1 MSLRPRMLAPNRA
14 GCLLAGLLIL
24 AAGFAPARADAWPT
38 RVRASYDVN
47 FNGINIGTFEFESQA
62 EKENYMLAASAH
74 LSILLGAY
82 KWAGHTR
89 SFGLIADQMPKP
101 SSFSF
106 DFKANKKTGHTKM
119 GFSGDAV
126 TNIVNVPPAKIK
138 PNIIPVRE
146 RHLKDVL
153 DPLSAIMAVTRGS
166 TSNPCDRRVPI
177 FDGKERFDLLLTYK
191 GQTKIAEQH
200 PSGQP
205 GIAYV
210 CRVRY
215 VPIAGHKIDSST
227 KFMAS
232 TDAIELSLRPI
243 PSANVFVP
251 YQITIPTIAGYAT
264 IVSKKVEIV
273 SPGKPQIALTH

>member
-1 MSLRPRMLAPNRA
+1 MTQRPRKLALSHARHLIF
-14 GCLLAGLLIL
+14 GLLGLLAGLS
-24 AAGFAPARADAWPT
+24 PAHADSWPT
-38 RVRASYDVN
+38 HVRATYDVN

-62 EKENYMLAASAH
+62 ERQNYTLAASAH

-82 KWAGHTR
+82 KWSGHTH
-89 SFGLIADQMPKP
+89 SFGLIANQAPKP
-101 SSFSF
+101 ESFSY

-119 GFSGDAV
+119 GFTGDAV

-146 RHLKDVL
+146 QHLRDVL
-153 DPLSAIMAVTRGS
+153 DPLSAVMSVTRGPM
-166 TSNPCDRRVPI
+166 SNPCDRRVPI
-177 FDGKERFDLLLTYK
+177 FDGKERFDLLLSYK
-191 GQTKIAEQH
+191 GQTKVEERH

-205 GIAYV
+205 GTAYV

-215 VPIAGHKIDSST
+215 VPIAGHKIDSKS
-227 KFMAS
+227 KFIAS
-232 TDAIELSLRPI
+232 TDAIEITLRPI

-251 YQITIPTIAGYAT
+251 YQVTIPTLVGNAT
-264 IVSKKVEIV
+264 VVSKKIEIV